1 VFKKLVI
8 LLCLVVGASAADLYT
23 PDNKTVNLAFDASPD
38 HDRAVGY
45 RLYNGPTPF
54 KDILKN
60 DLSQIGALPLAFGF
74 TTPVLPAGVF
84 AFSLTVYDQAGQE
97 SIHSNTLTVEAL
109 PPLRPPQALRPN

>member
-1 VFKKLVI
+1 MAV
-8 LLCLVVGASAADLYT
+8 CLNTLAADLYI
-23 PDNKTVNLAFDASPD
+23 PANKTVNLAFDASPD

-60 DLSQIGALPLAFGF
+60 DLSQIGTLPLAFGF

-97 SIHSNTLTVEAL
+97 STHSNTLTVEAL